1 LPTAVT
7 VVEAALEDL
16 PQHQRLIQTARILL
30 AGKIATEMAAGG
42 MKKTMSQDVPHMVSS
57 MEQN

>member
-30 AGKIATEMAAGG
+30 AGKIATEITVRG
-42 MKKTMSQDVPHMVSS
+42 MKNMMSQDVPHMVIS